1 MSGSITFVGAGPG
14 AADLITIR
22 GREKIDAADVIVYA
36 GSLVDERLM
45 DRSRAEK
52 YNSARMNF
60 DEVMEILVRSWR
72 EGKQVVRLHTGDPAM
87 YGAVGEQY
95 RALDALGIPYEV
107 VPGVSSVF
115 AAAAALKVEFTMPG
129 VSQTAI
135 LTRDAGRTPVPE
147 KENLQSLAAHGS
159 TLCLFLSVGDLE
171 EVVRKVLAGGRS
183 PETPAAVVYRAGW
196 ENQQIVRG
204 TLEDIAERVRQAGIR
219 RQAMIVI
226 GEVLNHAG
234 TMSSL
239 YDRDFVHGYRR
250 KNGFSGRCAVFALT
264 SAGIQKAAE
273 IAAGIDAVVMVP
285 EKFRCLV
292 AEERARPYPDG
303 GFREAF
309 RKAWNEYDGLVMVM
323 AAGIVTRECAGLC
336 RHKTMDPAVVV
347 TDEKGR
353 FAVSLVG
360 GHLGGA
366 NRLAQDVAAVTCGE
380 AVLTTASDVRGMIA
394 VDEFAARHAMRVLNP
409 ESIVTISSAAL
420 EGRTVD
426 FVMPEP
432 LFRDSFAGVP
442 NFRRVEA
449 PGENPAVVLLERG
462 KPIPQV
468 HPGADILYLQRR
480 SFVLGIGC
488 RKGCSVDEL
497 EQTAAKVLESLG
509 ASWSNVVHLA
519 TAEIKLEERAM
530 LELAARH
537 GVPLTGYAAEELNSV
552 AVPHPSDAAWKHLG
566 IHSVSEAA
574 ALLASGAEKLLVEK
588 TKGNGVTLALA
599 EKSEKKE

>member
-1 MSGSITFVGAGPG
+1 
-14 AADLITIR
+14 
-22 GREKIDAADVIVYA
+22 
-36 GSLVDERLM
+36 
-45 DRSRAEK
+45 
-52 YNSARMNF
+52 
-60 DEVMEILVRSWR
+60 
-72 EGKQVVRLHTGDPAM
+72 
-87 YGAVGEQY
+87 
-95 RALDALGIPYEV
+95 
-107 VPGVSSVF
+107 
-115 AAAAALKVEFTMPG
+115 
-129 VSQTAI
+129 
-135 LTRDAGRTPVPE
+135 
-147 KENLQSLAAHGS
+147 
-159 TLCLFLSVGDLE
+159 
-171 EVVRKVLAGGRS
+171 
-183 PETPAAVVYRAGW
+183 
-196 ENQQIVRG
+196 
-204 TLEDIAERVRQAGIR
+204 
-219 RQAMIVI
+219 
-226 GEVLNHAG
+226 
-234 TMSSL
+234 
-239 YDRDFVHGYRR
+239 
-250 KNGFSGRCAVFALT
+250 
-264 SAGIQKAAE
+264 
-273 IAAGIDAVVMVP
+273 MVP
-285 EKFRCLV
+285 EKFRSLV

-336 RHKTMDPAVVV
+336 RHKAVDPAVVV
-347 TDEKGR
+347 ADEKGR

-449 PGENPAVVLLERG
+449 PAENPAVVLLERG

-488 RKGCSVDEL
+488 RKGCPVDEL
-497 EQTAAKVLESLG
+497 EQTAVKVLESLG

-537 GVPLTGYAAEELNSV
+537 GVPLTGYAAEELNAV